1 MKSVGIVGLPDAGA
15 GTIFT
20 ALTAVPGGA
29 SGKAGRAILPVP
41 DERVDELG
49 RLHDSKKLVYTQ
61 LEFVDTS
68 SMVRRGARGA
78 GSLPAE
84 LLGYLRESDALLQ
97 VVRGFSL
104 GDAPDPA
111 DELASLELELIYA
124 DLEVVT
130 GTLQRGSR
138 AAKLGDADAKKSVAV
153 LEKAKEV
160 LDAGS
165 PLRSTSFDDEE
176 RKALKDMSMLTIK
189 PVVVVVNTGEGG
201 EAPLPDGAL
210 AVAGTLEAEVAGMSA
225 EEAAELL
232 ESYGQT
238 ERGLDAVIS
247 AVYRQIDLI
256 TFLTAGDTESRAWEV
271 RRGATAPEAAGVI
284 HTDFQRGF
292 IRAEIVAY
300 SDLVA
305 AGSWNAAKGKG
316 LVRQEGKTYV
326 MNEGD
331 VVEFRF
337 AV

>member
-84 LLGYLRESDALLQ
+84 LLGYLREADALLQ

-111 DELASLELELIYA
+111 DELAGLELELIYA

-138 AAKLGDADAKKSVAV
+138 AAKLGDAEAKKSVAV

-201 EAPLPDGAL
+201 DAPLPVGAL
-210 AVAGTLEAEVAGMSA
+210 AVAGTLEEEVAGMSA

-292 IRAEIVAY
+292 IRAEVVAY

-305 AGSWNAAKGKG
+305 AGSWSAAKGKG

-337 AV
+337 AL